1 MHASTGLGM
10 SVAEVEARCLADAC
24 ASVKKQAFYMNKAIE
39 GDNLKDALRYA
50 ALLLGELRTGELQP
64 QRYFEL
70 YMQVQ
75 ISLVPWFVTHTR
87 RKCMGR
93 ALYPDWWSDQ
103 WCFLGAVDSRL
114 K

>member
-1 MHASTGLGM
+1 M

-70 YMQVQ
+70 YMQVK
-75 ISLVPWFVTHTR
+75 ISLAHWPVAVRKQEAYGQVLVPGSVE
-87 RKCMGR
+87 
-93 ALYPDWWSDQ
+93 
-103 WCFLGAVDSRL
+103 
-114 K
+114 